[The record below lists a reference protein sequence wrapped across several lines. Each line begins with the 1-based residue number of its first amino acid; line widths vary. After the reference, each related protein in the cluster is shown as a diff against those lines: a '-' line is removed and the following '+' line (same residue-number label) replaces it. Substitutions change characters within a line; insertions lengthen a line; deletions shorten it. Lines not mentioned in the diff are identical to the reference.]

1 MSAFDYL
8 HSGQSRS
15 ISRRGILKIGG
26 AAAAASLLPAG
37 IVRAQAAKKLRLAH
51 PAPTEHAWHLWA
63 LEFKSQIETL
73 TNGGVTVQIFPNAQL
88 GGERDIAQAVRRGSV
103 EMGGIGVGL
112 SGWVPEMSITDAP
125 FLWKTRKQAYNAFAG
140 EFGDDLR
147 KLSLDKGFKL
157 VGWTDLGFRCMTN
170 NVKPVLKADDM
181 QGLKMRVPNSRAY
194 IALIQALGASTVAVD
209 LSELYLALRQ
219 GVADGQD
226 TPAPVVK
233 STKLYEV
240 QKFVSKTDH
249 VLTTAYIVINP
260 DAYAKLS
267 DTEQEAFDKA
277 SKAADD
283 HVRVLT
289 VQQETDA
296 YSFFASNG
304 LQVATDV
311 DRESFRTKTA
321 SVLTGN
327 PDLFPPKL
335 VEMANATAS

>member
-1 MSAFDYL
+1 MSAFNFL
-8 HSGQSRS
+8 NGASSNGV
-15 ISRRGILKIGG
+15 SRRQLLKLGG
-26 AAAAASLLPAG
+26 AVGAASILPAG
-37 IVRAQAAKKLRLAH
+37 IVRAAAAKKLRLAH
-51 PAPTEHAWHLWA
+51 PAPTEHGWHLWA
-63 LEFKSQIETL
+63 LEFKAQIEKL
-73 TNGGVTVQIFPNAQL
+73 TDGGVTVQIFPNAQL

-125 FLWKTRKQAYNAFAG
+125 FLWKTRQQAYNAFAG

-157 VGWTDLGFRCMTN
+157 CGWTDLGFRCMTN

-194 IALIQALGASTVAVD
+194 IALIQSLGASTVAVD

-260 DAYAKLS
+260 DAYSKLS
-267 DTEQEAFDKA
+267 ETEQDAFNKA

-283 HVRVLT
+283 HVRMLT
-289 VQQETDA
+289 VQQETEA
-296 YSFFASNG
+296 YTFFASNG
-304 LQVATDV
+304 LKVSTDV

-335 VEMANATAS
+335 IEMANATAS

>member
-1 MSAFDYL
+1 MTLLNPDNFSL
-8 HSGQSRS
+8 GTV
-15 ISRRGILKIGG
+15 SRRQILKLG
-26 AAAAASLLPAG
+26 AAASAASLLPAG
-37 IVRAQAAKKLRLAH
+37 LVKAQAAKRLRLAH
-51 PAPTEHAWHLWA
+51 PAPTEHGWHLWA
-63 LEFKSQIETL
+63 AEFKTQIETL
-73 TNGGVTVQIFPNAQL
+73 TNGSVTVQIFPNAQL
-88 GGERDIAQAVRRGSV
+88 GGERDIAQAVRRGAV

-125 FLWKTRKQAYNAFAG
+125 FLWKSRQQAYKAFAG
-140 EFGDDLR
+140 QFGDDLR
-147 KLSLDKGFKL
+147 QLSLDKGFKL

-170 NVKPVLKADDM
+170 NVKPVLTAEDM

-260 DAYAKLS
+260 DVYAKLS
-267 DTEQEAFDKA
+267 DTEKEAFEKA
-277 SKAADD
+277 SQAADD
-283 HVRVLT
+283 HVRGVT
-289 VQQETDA
+289 QQQETEA
-296 YSFFASNG
+296 YSFFTAQG
-304 LQVATDV
+304 LQVAADV
-311 DRESFRTKTA
+311 DRESFRKKTA
-321 SVLTGN
+321 PVLTDN
-327 PDLFPPKL
+327 PDLFPPAL
-335 VEMANATAS
+335 IELANATAL

>member
-1 MSAFDYL
+1 MTLWKSDNL
-8 HSGQSRS
+8 SLGTV
-15 ISRRGILKIGG
+15 SRRQVLKLG
-26 AAAAASLLPAG
+26 AAASAASLLPAG
-37 IVRAQAAKKLRLAH
+37 LVKAQAAKRLRLAH
-51 PAPTEHAWHLWA
+51 PAPTEHGWHLWA
-63 LEFKSQIETL
+63 AEFKSQIETL
-73 TNGGVTVQIFPNAQL
+73 TNGAMTVQIFPNAQL
-88 GGERDIAQAVRRGSV
+88 GGERDIAQAVRRGAI

-125 FLWKTRKQAYNAFAG
+125 FLWKNRQQAYTAFAG
-140 EFGDDLR
+140 KFGDDLR

-170 NVKPVLKADDM
+170 NVKPVLTADDM

-194 IALIQALGASTVAVD
+194 IALMQALGASTVAVD

-260 DAYAKLS
+260 DVYAKLS
-267 DTEQEAFDKA
+267 DTEKEAFDKA
-277 SKAADD
+277 SRAADE
-283 HVRVLT
+283 HVRGVT
-289 VQQETDA
+289 QQQETEA
-296 YSFFASNG
+296 YSFFAAQG
-304 LQVATDV
+304 LQVAADV
-311 DRESFRTKTA
+311 DRESFRAKTA

-327 PDLFPPKL
+327 PDLFPPAL
-335 VEMANATAS
+335 IELANATAQ

>member
-1 MSAFDYL
+1 MSAFDY
-8 HSGQSRS
+8 SNSARS
-15 ISRRGILKIGG
+15 NVVSRRQILKLGG
-26 AAAAASLLPAG
+26 AIAGASLLPAG
-37 IVRAQAAKKLRLAH
+37 LVRAQAAKRLRLAH
-51 PAPTEHAWHLWA
+51 PAPTEHGWHLWA
-63 LEFKSQIETL
+63 LEFKSQMETL

-125 FLWKTRKQAYNAFAG
+125 FLWKTRQQAYNAFAG

-267 DTEQEAFDKA
+267 ETEQAAFNKA

-283 HVRVLT
+283 HVRQLT
-289 VQQETDA
+289 VQQESESYT
-296 YSFFASNG
+296 FFAANG

-311 DRESFRTKTA
+311 DRESFRAKTA

-335 VEMANATAS
+335 IELANATAS